1 MIYPHGDIEEIGTD
15 AFMVRGSIKMN
26 RLMRITRNM
35 AIIREGTELSLIN
48 PIKLNVK
55 TEAKLTSMGEVKN
68 IIRLGAFHGVDDL
81 YYMEKFEAQFWSQP
95 GGKIYIEP
103 PIDIEIG
110 IGGLTPFQDSEFFE
124 FRGTEEPECA
134 LLLKRDR
141 GILFTCDAIQ
151 HYGDYSYNNWLAK
164 ILMPRIGFPKST
176 IIGPYWLKLMTP
188 EGSSLESEFKRLLEL
203 DFDKLLSGHGTF
215 ITHGARGAVE
225 KALENAFPVIEPQ

>member
-1 MIYPHGDIEEIGTD
+1 MHTLQRIFDWKTYIFTVLAVISFSS
-15 AFMVRGSIKMN
+15 FMVVLFGHTIPG
-26 RLMRITRNM
+26 
-35 AIIREGTELSLIN
+35 IIIAFFKVAGEYVILGTVLIFAFSFLDASL
-48 PIKLNVK
+48 V
-55 TEAKLTSMGEVKN
+55 LT
-68 IIRLGAFHGVDDL
+68 
-81 YYMEKFEAQFWSQP
+81 
-95 GGKIYIEP
+95 
-103 PIDIEIG
+103 
-110 IGGLTPFQDSEFFE
+110 FQDSEFFE

-164 ILMPRIGFPKST
+164 ILMPRIGFPKTT

-215 ITHGARGAVE
+215 IAEGARGAVK